1 MGNLKQFFIRA
12 DYLTLAVRRGEEHLE
27 KGGSGRKSMVSTSHQ
42 DVLPQPVLIHR
53 KTRHH
58 VGFLGRGPCGW
69 TASSVSLSRDQA
81 STHRQNLSLGS
92 RIDPREPPWSVVIAT
107 WWITEEIGFLQTST
121 YMWLFVASALW
132 QWIVLLTERILICS
146 ATPHFSTRSSLTI
159 LMRVFFQETHISL
172 FDLGAS
178 VRIFFNTT
186 LAFWKC

>member
-12 DYLTLAVRRGEEHLE
+12 DYLTLAVRQGEEHLE
-27 KGGSGRKSMVSTSHQ
+27 KGG
-42 DVLPQPVLIHR
+42 
-53 KTRHH
+53 
-58 VGFLGRGPCGW
+58 VGEKEHGLYIPPGCPSPAGFNSQKNQAPRWVPGERPLWMDSFLRVPEQGP
-69 TASSVSLSRDQA
+69 SVHSQTEPFPGKPER
-81 STHRQNLSLGS
+81 
-92 RIDPREPPWSVVIAT
+92 DPREPPWSVVIAT

-186 LAFWKC
+186 LAF